1 MNLSRLT
8 ESLAARLVRKFLAD
22 QAPNWAVIIA
32 WSALFSFFP
41 MILVMAAA
49 IGFVLGFVGVES
61 ARVYTLVLSII
72 PSDNAARTQA
82 LDALKTFHEKSG
94 IFFLVGFAGLIWS
107 GAALFNAMQSA
118 FAVVYQTR
126 PRDFLRQVLISIAMV
141 VLFTV
146 LAGVSLVT
154 SSLLSVVQSLPFI
167 PGFLNNPAA
176 ALALQLLLGVAAGCL
191 LFGAIYYVV
200 PNRRQ
205 ELRKVWP
212 GSLVAGVLFELL
224 TLLFPLYLRLTGSS
238 NTYGKTFGLVFLFMT
253 FAYFFG
259 LITMLGVELN
269 SVLYPVQVGRPS
281 AAPAAPSAPPRERA
295 RPLIPK
301 RRRSR
306 LRALIGLIGVGALGL
321 LGRRRRR
328 VA

>member
-1 MNLSRLT
+1 
-8 ESLAARLVRKFLAD
+8 
-22 QAPNWAVIIA
+22 
-32 WSALFSFFP
+32 
-41 MILVMAAA
+41 
-49 IGFVLGFVGVES
+49 
-61 ARVYTLVLSII
+61 
-72 PSDNAARTQA
+72 
-82 LDALKTFHEKSG
+82 
-94 IFFLVGFAGLIWS
+94 VGFAGLIWS

>member
-8 ESLAARLVRKFLAD
+8 ESLAGRLVRKFLAD

-32 WSALFSFFP
+32 WSALFSLFP

-72 PSDNAARTQA
+72 P
-82 LDALKTFHEKSG
+82 G
-94 IFFLVGFAGLIWS
+94 C
-107 GAALFNAMQSA
+107 
-118 FAVVYQTR
+118 
-126 PRDFLRQVLISIAMV
+126 
-141 VLFTV
+141 
-146 LAGVSLVT
+146 
-154 SSLLSVVQSLPFI
+154 
-167 PGFLNNPAA
+167 LNSPAA

-238 NTYGKTFGLVFLFMT
+238 NTYGKTFGLVF
-253 FAYFFG
+253 
-259 LITMLGVELN
+259 
-269 SVLYPVQVGRPS
+269 
-281 AAPAAPSAPPRERA
+281 
-295 RPLIPK
+295 
-301 RRRSR
+301 
-306 LRALIGLIGVGALGL
+306 
-321 LGRRRRR
+321 
-328 VA
+328 